1 MESAQTQLIL
11 ETIGE
16 AESKL
21 VTKSDLVQLRADLYR
36 ALWIQS
42 AGFGAFTVTPM
53 ALGLL

>member
-16 AESKL
+16 TEGKL
-21 VTKSDLVQLRADLYR
+21 VAKSDLVQLRADLYR

-42 AGFGAFTVTPM
+42 AGIGAFTATPM
-53 ALGLL
+53 ALKLL